1 MRIHYDKTQDA
12 LYLRF
17 SENPYYQSEEV
28 KEGIIFDY
36 DKNGEIIGLEILDVS
51 KNLPRKFLSSLKK
64 EKLLLE
70 VGV

>member
-1 MRIHYDKTQDA
+1 MRIHHDKTQDA

-36 DKNGEIIGLEILDVS
+36 DKNGEIIGIEILDVS
-51 KNLPRKFLSSLKK
+51 KNLPKRFLSSLKK
-64 EKLLLE
+64 EKIPLE
-70 VGV
+70 IGV

>member
-1 MRIHYDKTQDA
+1 MNMRIHYDKTQDA

-51 KNLPRKFLSSLKK
+51 KNLPRKFLSSLKQPRF
-64 EKLLLE
+64 
-70 VGV
+70 

>member
-36 DKNGEIIGLEILDVS
+36 DKNGEIIGIEILDVS
-51 KNLPRKFLSSLKK
+51 KNLPKRFLLSLKK
-64 EKLLLE
+64 EKLP
-70 VGV
+70 VKIGV